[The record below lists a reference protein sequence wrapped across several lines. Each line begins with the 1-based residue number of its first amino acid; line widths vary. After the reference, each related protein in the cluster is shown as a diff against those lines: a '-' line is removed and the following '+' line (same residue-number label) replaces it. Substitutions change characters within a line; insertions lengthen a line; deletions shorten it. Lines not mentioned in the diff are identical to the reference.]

1 MKEIEKLFKDKEI
14 YSKKEAIVAM
24 VLLGCIMKNE
34 SSNDEYYYYLDDQ
47 FYKTGIY
54 GSFDIN
60 TVNESKWKRI

>member
-1 MKEIEKLFKDKEI
+1 MKEIENLFKDKEI

-24 VLLGCIMKNE
+24 VLLGYIMKTE